1 MDFRDVTL
9 QAITDFSEQ
18 LDAALDGLTPEQ
30 WRWRPTPSA
39 NHIMWIVWHLTR
51 VEDMWIN
58 SYLAE
63 ADQVWEKRG
72 WADKINMPAED
83 RFGVGDTPEQ
93 VGAFP
98 DVAPEL
104 IAGYRADVLASVGPV
119 IRGLTESDLP
129 TTRPEKNPLRPR
141 ADFGRVLAT
150 YRTGGIHPGPDAGA
164 EKLAG
169 ITGRAMVGCR
179 SARRAL

>member
-141 ADFGRVLAT
+141 PAPTVLWVLARISVECSQHIGQVA
-150 YRTGGIHPGPDAGA
+150 YIRGLMPEQENWRT
-164 EKLAG
+164 
-169 ITGRAMVGCR
+169 
-179 SARRAL
+179 